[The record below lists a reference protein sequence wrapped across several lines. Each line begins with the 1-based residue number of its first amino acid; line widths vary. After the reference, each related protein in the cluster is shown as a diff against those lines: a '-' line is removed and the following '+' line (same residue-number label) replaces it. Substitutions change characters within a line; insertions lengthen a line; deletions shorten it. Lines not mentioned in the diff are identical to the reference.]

1 MSKAKVGF
9 AVYFCLAVAQAAHA
23 STVIMDQIG
32 PNGTYTVSGSAFTSQ
47 IFGAPYNGYNLAV
60 LDDFTVSQAGQI
72 TEVDAATLGYHNFP
86 GYSAVTSWSVEIYSS
101 VAAGLTSLNGDV
113 ASESVLPGAV
123 GLETGFTS
131 DANSALVEI
140 PVSISLDPGTYWLA
154 VVPSLSFS
162 ATDGAD
168 IGIYQDEFS
177 GFPNDHNLVQVNS
190 GGAWG
195 FVGNEQSFGVDAAYR
210 IVETVPTPEPGS
222 LGLLA
227 SALLLIGVAQYRAR
241 VRRIS

>member
-9 AVYFCLAVAQAAHA
+9 AVYFCLALAHVGHA
-23 STVIMDQIG
+23 STVVMDQIG
-32 PNGTYTVSGSAFTSQ
+32 PNGSYAVSQSAFTSE
-47 IFGAPYNGYNLAV
+47 IFGAPYNAYNLAV

-123 GLETGFTS
+123 VLETGFTS
-131 DANSALVEI
+131 DPNSALVEI

-154 VVPSLSFS
+154 VVPSLSFP
-162 ATDGAD
+162 AD
-168 IGIYQDEFS
+168 IGIYQDEYS
-177 GFPNDHNLVQVNS
+177 GFPNNHNLVQVNS

-195 FVGNEQSFGVDAAYR
+195 FGGNEQSFGVDAAYR
-210 IVETVPTPEPGS
+210 IVETAPTPEPGS

-227 SALLLIGVAQYRAR
+227 SAFLLIGVAQYRAR
-241 VRRIS
+241 ARRIS